1 MLGLNEHGITRCMRL
16 FTFNDRFLK
25 KNEIVDAVFM
35 CDLDRIQITS
45 VVTYCYL
52 SSSWLSFEFYR

>member
-52 SSSWLSFEFYR
+52 SSS